1 MALSKKE
8 KERIDKIE
16 DAVEKETPVEDL
28 ELERRM
34 RKSGKLD
41 EKGCPRMMG
50 DMIPLE
56 KRRPGLAEK
65 IVSSTQPLWGSA
77 LMGVL
82 ISPFGLGKRKPKKDD
97 DSSEKKP
104 KPRPEKKKS
113 DGDDGDG
120 E

>member
-1 MALSKKE
+1 MSLSKKE

-16 DAVEKETPVEDL
+16 KAVEKETPVEDL
-28 ELERRM
+28 EMERR
-34 RKSGKLD
+34 KYKSEELSGKAHV
-41 EKGCPRMMG
+41 MG
-50 DMIPLE
+50 DMIPLD

-65 IVSSTQPLWGSA
+65 LILATKPLWEPQ
-77 LMGVL
+77 LMGL
-82 ISPFGLGKRKPKKDD
+82 FEPPLSHGGGKTKKDD
-97 DSSEKKP
+97 DSSEKEP